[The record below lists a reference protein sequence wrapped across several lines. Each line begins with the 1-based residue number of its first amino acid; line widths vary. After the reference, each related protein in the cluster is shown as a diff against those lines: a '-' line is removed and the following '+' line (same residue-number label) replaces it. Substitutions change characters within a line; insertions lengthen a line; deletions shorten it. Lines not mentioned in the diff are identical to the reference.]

1 MISEDDEYEYLSKE
15 INDMEER
22 IVTVSR
28 YSPPE
33 DLPENHIWIFVK
45 ERELTANYIASAI
58 RMRPDKLVISS
69 ELFGLFRIV
78 ASAAAYERNK

>member
-1 MISEDDEYEYLSKE
+1 MKKG
-15 INDMEER
+15 NNMER

-28 YSPPE
+28 NLPPE
-33 DLPENHIWIFVK
+33 DLPENHMWIFVK
-45 ERELTANYIASAI
+45 ERELTANYIAAAI

-78 ASAAAYERNK
+78 VNNAAFNER